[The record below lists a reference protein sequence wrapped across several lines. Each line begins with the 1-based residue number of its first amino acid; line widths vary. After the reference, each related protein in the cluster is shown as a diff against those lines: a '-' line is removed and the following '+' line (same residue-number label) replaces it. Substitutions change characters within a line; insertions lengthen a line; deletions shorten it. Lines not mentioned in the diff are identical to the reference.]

1 MPRQLNIGG
10 RRGPGGPGA
19 NFGMSA
25 KMPEG
30 GWKMV
35 KRIFGYVT
43 RNYKLS
49 LGVVMLCIIINSVTT
64 LVSTLFTRT
73 LIDDYIVPLTQ
84 SENPDFAPLAHTLF
98 TLAAVLIIGI
108 ICSYVNNRLMINVG
122 QGTLLRLRT
131 DLFEH
136 MEQLPI
142 GYFDSHAHGD
152 IMSVYTNDVDTL
164 RQLIGQSIPSVF
176 SSLITISITFVSMCV
191 LSWPL
196 TLLVVLMTSVM
207 VFVTRVLGNRSAR
220 HFKARQQNLGAM
232 NGYIEELL
240 TGQKVVK
247 TFCHEEEA
255 IARFEAYNEAVRD
268 SSNNANREANIVM
281 PVNGNLSNLIYVL
294 CAILGATIAL
304 KSPLGATLTI
314 GTLVSFLTL
323 IKNFTQPVSHLSQ
336 QINNVVQALAGA
348 GRVFDLMD
356 ATPEKDD
363 EACIRLVNAKR
374 NNDGTLSESEERTG
388 IWAWK
393 VPKAEFTHIQGKTDE
408 SDHQHADF
416 GLIQQ
421 RGEVDFTQVDFS
433 YVPEKQVLFDI
444 ELDTDAGQKIALVGG
459 TGAGKTT
466 ITNLINRFYDI
477 QDGRILYDHIDI
489 RKIHREDL
497 RRSLGMVLQ
506 ETHLF
511 TGTVMEN
518 IRYGRLDATD
528 EECRAAAE
536 LVNADDFI
544 LRLSEGYDTM
554 LTADGGNL
562 SQGERQLLAIARAA
576 VANPPALILDE
587 ATSSIDTRTE
597 RLVQEGMDHIMEG
610 RSTFVIAHRLSTVRN
625 SDIICVM
632 GHGRIIEQGNHDEL
646 LAKQGK
652 YYQLYTGKQID

>member
-84 SENPDFAPLAHTLF
+84 SENPDFAPLARTLF
-98 TLAAVLIIGI
+98 TLAAVLIVGI

-255 IARFEAYNEAVRD
+255 IARFQAYNEAVRD

-374 NNDGTLSESEERTG
+374 NDDGTLSESEERTG

-408 SDHQHADF
+408 SDHQQADF

-632 GHGRIIEQGNHDEL
+632 DHGRIIEQGNHDEL

>member
-10 RRGPGGPGA
+10 RRGPGGPGQH
-19 NFGMSA
+19 FGASA

-30 GWKMV
+30 GMKMV
-35 KRIFGYVT
+35 KRLFGYVT

-49 LGVVMLCIIINSVTT
+49 LGVVALCIIITSVTT

-84 SENPDFAPLAHTLF
+84 SANPDFTPLARTLF
-98 TLAAVLIIGI
+98 TLAAVLVVGI

-142 GYFDSHAHGD
+142 GYFDAHAHGD

-164 RQLIGQSIPSVF
+164 RQLIGQSIPQVF
-176 SSLITISITFVSMCV
+176 SSTITISITFVSMCV
-191 LSWPL
+191 MSWPL
-196 TLLVVLMTSVM
+196 TLLVLLMTSVM
-207 VFVTRVLGNRSAR
+207 IFVTRVLGNRSAV
-220 HFKARQQNLGAM
+220 HFKSRQQNLGAM
-232 NGYIEELL
+232 NGYIEEML
-240 TGQKVVK
+240 TGLKVVK
-247 TFCHEEEA
+247 TFCHEDEA
-255 IARFEAYNEAVRD
+255 IARFEQYNEALRD

-294 CAILGATIAL
+294 CAIIGATIAL

-336 QINNVVQALAGA
+336 QINSVVMALAGA

-356 ATPEKDD
+356 ATPEKD
-363 EACIRLVNAKR
+363 EQACIRLVNAKK
-374 NNDGTLSESEERTG
+374 NPDGTLTETTERTG
-388 IWAWK
+388 VWAWK
-393 VPKAEFTHIQGKTDE
+393 VPKAEFNNIEGKADE
-408 SDHQHADF
+408 SDHQDADY

-421 RGEVDFTQVDFS
+421 QGEVDFTQVDFS

-597 RLVQEGMDHIMEG
+597 RLVQEGMDRIMEG

-632 GHGRIIEQGNHDEL
+632 DHGRIIEQGNHEEL

>member
-1 MPRQLNIGG
+1 MRQLNIGG

-98 TLAAVLIIGI
+98 TLAAVLIVGI

-207 VFVTRVLGNRSAR
+207 VFVTRVLGNRSAH

-374 NNDGTLSESEERTG
+374 NDDGTLSESEERTG

-632 GHGRIIEQGNHDEL
+632 DHGRIIEQGNHDEL

-652 YYQLYTGKQID
+652 YYHLYTGKQID

>member
-10 RRGPGGPGA
+10 RRGPGGPGQH
-19 NFGMSA
+19 FGASA

-30 GWKMV
+30 GMKMV
-35 KRIFGYVT
+35 KRLFGYVT

-49 LGVVMLCIIINSVTT
+49 LGVVALCIIITSVTT

-84 SENPDFAPLAHTLF
+84 SANPDFAPLARTLF
-98 TLAAVLIIGI
+98 TLAAVLVVGI

-164 RQLIGQSIPSVF
+164 RQLIGQSIPQVF
-176 SSLITISITFVSMCV
+176 SSTITISITFVSMCV
-191 LSWPL
+191 MSWPL
-196 TLLVVLMTSVM
+196 TLLVLLMTSVM
-207 VFVTRVLGNRSAR
+207 IFVTRVLGNRSAV
-220 HFKARQQNLGAM
+220 HFKSRQQNLGAM
-232 NGYIEELL
+232 NGYIEEML
-240 TGQKVVK
+240 TGLKVVK
-247 TFCHEEEA
+247 TFCHEDEA
-255 IARFEAYNEAVRD
+255 IARFEQYNEALRD

-294 CAILGATIAL
+294 CAIIGATIAL

-336 QINNVVQALAGA
+336 QINSVVMALAGA

-356 ATPEKDD
+356 ATPEKD
-363 EACIRLVNAKR
+363 EQACIRLVNAKK
-374 NNDGTLSESEERTG
+374 NADGTLSETSERTG
-388 IWAWK
+388 VWAWK
-393 VPKAEFTHIQGKTDE
+393 VPKAEFNNIEGKADE
-408 SDHQHADF
+408 SDHKDANY

-421 RGEVDFTQVDFS
+421 QGEVDFTQVDFS
-433 YVPEKQVLFDI
+433 YVSEKQVLFDI

-576 VANPPALILDE
+576 VANPPTLILDE

-632 GHGRIIEQGNHDEL
+632 DHGRIIEQGNHEEL

>member
-84 SENPDFAPLAHTLF
+84 SENPDFAPLARTLF
-98 TLAAVLIIGI
+98 TLAAVLIVGI

-255 IARFEAYNEAVRD
+255 IARFQAYNEAVRD

-374 NNDGTLSESEERTG
+374 NDDGTLSESEERTG

-408 SDHQHADF
+408 SDHQQADF

-554 LTADGGNL
+554 LSADGGNL

-632 GHGRIIEQGNHDEL
+632 DHGRIIEQGNHDEL

>member
-1 MPRQLNIGG
+1 MRQLNIGG

-84 SENPDFAPLAHTLF
+84 SENPDFAPLARTLF
-98 TLAAVLIIGI
+98 TLAAVLIVGI

-374 NNDGTLSESEERTG
+374 NDDGTLSESEERTG

-393 VPKAEFTHIQGKTDE
+393 VPKAEFTYIQGKTDE

-632 GHGRIIEQGNHDEL
+632 DHGRIIEQGNHDEL

>member
-84 SENPDFAPLAHTLF
+84 SENPDFAPLARTLF
-98 TLAAVLIIGI
+98 TLAAVLIVGI

-255 IARFEAYNEAVRD
+255 IARFETYNEAVRD

-374 NNDGTLSESEERTG
+374 NDDGTLSESEERTG

-632 GHGRIIEQGNHDEL
+632 DHGRIIEQGNHDEL
-646 LAKQGK
+646 LGKQGK

>member
-10 RRGPGGPGA
+10 RRGPGGPGQH
-19 NFGMSA
+19 FGASA

-30 GWKMV
+30 GMKMV
-35 KRIFGYVT
+35 KRLFGYVT

-49 LGVVMLCIIINSVTT
+49 LGVVALCIIITSVTT

-84 SENPDFAPLAHTLF
+84 SANPDFAPLARTLF
-98 TLAAVLIIGI
+98 TLAAVLVVGI

-164 RQLIGQSIPSVF
+164 RQLIGQSIPQVF
-176 SSLITISITFVSMCV
+176 SSTITISITFVSMCIM
-191 LSWPL
+191 SWPL
-196 TLLVVLMTSVM
+196 TLLVLLMTSVM
-207 VFVTRVLGNRSAR
+207 IFVTRVLGNRSAV
-220 HFKARQQNLGAM
+220 HFKSRQQNLGAM
-232 NGYIEELL
+232 NGYIEEML
-240 TGQKVVK
+240 TGLKVVK
-247 TFCHEEEA
+247 TFCHEDEA
-255 IARFEAYNEAVRD
+255 IARFEQYNEALRD

-294 CAILGATIAL
+294 CAIIGATIAL

-323 IKNFTQPVSHLSQ
+323 IKNFTQPVSHLIQ
-336 QINNVVQALAGA
+336 QINSVVMALAGA

-356 ATPEKDD
+356 ATPEKD
-363 EACIRLVNAKR
+363 EQACIRLVNAKK
-374 NNDGTLSESEERTG
+374 NADGTLTETTERTG

-393 VPKAEFTHIQGKTDE
+393 VPKAEFNNIEGKADE
-408 SDHQHADF
+408 SDHKDADY

-421 RGEVDFTQVDFS
+421 QGEVDFTQVDFS

-632 GHGRIIEQGNHDEL
+632 DHGRIIEQGNHEEL